1 MCLQEGAGEAG
12 GWREDQHL
20 GQGFPS
26 KVICK
31 VTCKVP
37 VKRQVLGFPLRVA
50 VPSAQDA
57 EEMRNFIK
65 G

>member
-1 MCLQEGAGEAG
+1 MCLQDGAGEAG
-12 GWREDQHL
+12 GWWVSL

-37 VKRQVLGFPLRVA
+37 VKRQVLGFPWRVA
-50 VPSAQDA
+50 APSAQDA